1 MGNKRNIGILS
12 TIEDEK
18 LKSLLDIDS
27 IKI

>member
-12 TIEDEK
+12 IIDDEK

>member
-12 TIEDEK
+12 TIDDEK